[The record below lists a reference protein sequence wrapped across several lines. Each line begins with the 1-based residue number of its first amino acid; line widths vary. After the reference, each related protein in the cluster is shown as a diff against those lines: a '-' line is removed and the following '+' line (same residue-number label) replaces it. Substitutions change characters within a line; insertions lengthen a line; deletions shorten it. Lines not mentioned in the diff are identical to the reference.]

1 MKKAL
6 FILMA
11 FALIGFAGC
20 KQAASSGTG
29 GGGYGDNPLIGTWV
43 NIDRR
48 TNIDNENDWAEYKTI
63 FTVKK
68 DMITE
73 TEIISDCSP
82 GFSEIKCV
90 GFEYTMYYNY
100 TISTEPNEHDD
111 YVLELAPY
119 DYTWDANDPTV
130 KDYLTENNL
139 TEEEY
144 KTEAIESY
152 CNYYGDGRKSWGR
165 PYQLISDNTELIFGM
180 EYPDNPGTYR
190 ACDPDIV
197 YTKQ

>member
-6 FILMA
+6 FILMT
-11 FALIGFAGC
+11 FALTAFVGC
-20 KQAASSGTG
+20 KQATDSSTG
-29 GGGYGDNPLIGTWV
+29 GGGDTNPLIGTWF
-43 NIDRR
+43 NIDRW

-73 TEIISDCSP
+73 TELISNC
-82 GFSEIKCV
+82 GSEFGDIKWV
-90 GFEYTMYYNY
+90 GFESTMYYNY
-100 TISTEPNEHDD
+100 TISTEPNEHGN

-119 DYTWDANDPTV
+119 DYTWDANNSAV

-139 TEEEY
+139 TEEEF
-144 KTEAIESY
+144 KTEEIENY
-152 CNYYGDGRKSWGR
+152 CKHYGGGRKSWGR
-165 PYQLISDNTELIFGM
+165 PYQLISDNTELIFGR
-180 EYPDNPGTYR
+180 EYPDSPGTYI
-190 ACDPDIV
+190 ACDPSKV